1 MKMNSLKPRRIS
13 ALAVVLIFITSIAGI
28 SSASAAS
35 CPSGTYK
42 NTSGNC
48 IQKPTKAPAWPN
60 GASAKCFDGTYSF
73 SQSRRGTCSHHGGV
87 AQWH

>member
-1 MKMNSLKPRRIS
+1 MRTVYPRRIS
-13 ALAVVLIFITSIAGI
+13 ALTAVLIFLLSFSTLPI
-28 SSASAAS
+28 ASAAS

-42 NTSGNC
+42 NTAGNC
-48 IQKPTKAPAWPN
+48 VQRPTQAPSWPT

-87 AQWH
+87 AKWR

>member
-1 MKMNSLKPRRIS
+1 MKTLRPKRIS
-13 ALAVVLIFITSIAGI
+13 ALAAVLIFL
-28 SSASAAS
+28 SSLSVVSTASAAS

-42 NTSGNC
+42 NTAGKCVQS
-48 IQKPTKAPAWPN
+48 PTKAPTWPD

-87 AQWH
+87 AQWR